1 MIPISFDNLTVQ
13 GVPYKKILSIFITHS
28 PNNHG
33 WAKIVGQI
41 DTDKAEDFLHRID
54 ETFGVEI
61 TTSAEGQPQHLFY
74 GILSNT
80 TLEKQ
85 AEFAILTIELKTS
98 SCLLDSKKTKR
109 TFQNTTKTYSQILND
124 LDTVKRS
131 GANIQIMVSDK
142 AIGKLIMQYKE
153 TDWEFI
159 IRMASQLGAP
169 VFVDIISRE
178 PQIYVGLP
186 PAKQTKEI
194 STISYNYD
202 KDESAYQSM
211 SSNTPAASSSLR
223 DDFASEIVHSYACA
237 YLGDVIAFN
246 GKSEHVRS
254 VSAQLIDGLLEFTY
268 SVSLQN
274 SFIAPQ
280 VLNKQASGRILTG
293 KVKAV
298 KADRVQVFLYTVDSD
313 YDSSGNWWFPYS
325 TAYSS
330 QDGSGWYSMP
340 AVDDEVR
347 VFFPSDN
354 EGEAFAASSVT
365 KNVRPDVTDKC
376 WRGVNGKQILMT
388 KEGLIIICKE
398 GKLFINLTDE
408 KGIEIISDL
417 DINITSAT
425 KVNIQ
430 ASDEIKIVAKN
441 QVIVGTNQSYLDLR
455 NDGVILT
462 GEKILIT

>member
-1 MIPISFDNLTVQ
+1 M
-13 GVPYKKILSIFITHS
+13 
-28 PNNHG
+28 
-33 WAKIVGQI
+33 
-41 DTDKAEDFLHRID
+41 
-54 ETFGVEI
+54 
-61 TTSAEGQPQHLFY
+61 
-74 GILSNT
+74 
-80 TLEKQ
+80 
-85 AEFAILTIELKTS
+85 
-98 SCLLDSKKTKR
+98 
-109 TFQNTTKTYSQILND
+109 
-124 LDTVKRS
+124 
-131 GANIQIMVSDK
+131 
-142 AIGKLIMQYKE
+142 
-153 TDWEFI
+153 
-159 IRMASQLGAP
+159 
-169 VFVDIISRE
+169 
-178 PQIYVGLP
+178 
-186 PAKQTKEI
+186 
-194 STISYNYD
+194 
-202 KDESAYQSM
+202 
-211 SSNTPAASSSLR
+211 
-223 DDFASEIVHSYACA
+223 
-237 YLGDVIAFN
+237 IAFN

>member
-1 MIPISFDNLTVQ
+1 MTPISFDNLTIQ
-13 GVPYKKILSIFITHS
+13 GVPYKKILSVFITHS

-33 WAKIVGQI
+33 WAKVVGQI
-41 DTDKAEDFLHRID
+41 DTSKAEDFLQRID

-61 TTSAEGQPQHLFY
+61 TTSAEDQPKYLFY

-85 AEFAILTIELKTS
+85 ADFALLTIELKTS
-98 SCLLDSKKTKR
+98 SSLLDAKKSKR

-142 AIGKLIMQYKE
+142 AIGKLIMQYNE
-153 TDWEFI
+153 TDWDFI

-169 VFVDIISRE
+169 IFADIISHE

-194 STISYNYD
+194 STISYNHN
-202 KDESAYQSM
+202 KDEGSYQSM
-211 SSNTPAASSSLR
+211 SANTPAASSSLR
-223 DDFASEIVHSYACA
+223 DDFASEVVRSYACA
-237 YLGDVIAFN
+237 YLGDTISFN
-246 GKSEHVRS
+246 GKSERVRS

-293 KVKAV
+293 RVKAV
-298 KADRVQVFLYTVDSD
+298 KADRVQVFLHTIDSD
-313 YDSSGNWWFPYS
+313 YDSSGDWWFPYS

-340 AVDDEVR
+340 AVGDEVR

-354 EGEAFAASSVT
+354 EGDAFAASSIT

-376 WRGVNGKQILMT
+376 WRGLNGKQILMT

-398 GKLFINLTDE
+398 GKLFINLTDQ
-408 KGIEIISDL
+408 KGIEIISNL
-417 DINITSAT
+417 DINITSGT
-425 KVNIQ
+425 QVNIQ
-430 ASDEIKIVAKN
+430 AANEIKMIAKER
-441 QVIVGTNQSYLDLR
+441 ISIGTSQSNLEMR
-455 NDGVILT
+455 NDSITLT
-462 GEKILIT
+462 GEKIIIE